1 MAQTRLCPGII
12 RSCGLSTVRLRRVDV
27 ELSPPKIFSISAAAG
42 MRIFDVN
49 GDGPY
54 EVGEFESPPPMVWT
68 FVAR

>member
-1 MAQTRLCPGII
+1 
-12 RSCGLSTVRLRRVDV
+12 
-27 ELSPPKIFSISAAAG
+27 

-54 EVGEFESPPPMVWT
+54 SVSEFESPPPMVWT